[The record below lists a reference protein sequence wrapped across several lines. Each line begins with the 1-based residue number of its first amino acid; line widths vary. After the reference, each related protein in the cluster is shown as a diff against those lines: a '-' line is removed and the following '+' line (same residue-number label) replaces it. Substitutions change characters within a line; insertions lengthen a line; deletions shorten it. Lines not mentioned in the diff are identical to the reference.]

1 MNRSDSVFVYV
12 LDSQWID
19 TKSLEF
25 YTVNYLQ
32 LFWNTK
38 VHKYYNLGIK
48 NYAEKMILLLKICII
63 YNILKN
69 D

>member
-1 MNRSDSVFVYV
+1 MNRSESVFVYV

-25 YTVNYLQ
+25 YTVKYLQ

-38 VHKYYNLGIK
+38 AHNYYNLDIR
-48 NYAEKMILLLKICII
+48 NYAEKMKLLLKICII